1 MEESKR
7 NLISA
12 LDMYGHSD
20 YYPFHMPGH
29 KRNPD
34 FMAMPPV
41 YRTDITEIDG
51 FDNLHHARGIL
62 LKAQERAARVR
73 GSRRAWFLVN
83 GSTCGILAAIFACT
97 RPGGKI
103 LVARNGH
110 KAVYNA
116 IELRELNPVYLYPKI
131 HEGCGIYKA
140 VDPDQVKALLEK
152 YPGIQAVVITSPTYE
167 GVMSDIGAIAQ
178 VVHDFHIPLIV
189 DSAHGAHFG
198 YEEHFL
204 PSPVSLGADVVV
216 ESLHKT
222 LPSMTQTALLH
233 QCSDRVSSRL
243 LEKYLAMFETS
254 SPSYVMM
261 AAMDQ
266 CMALVEERKDELFK
280 VFYQRLESFYQDCEN
295 LKQIRLMNGADLCTV
310 PGSSFDRSKL
320 VLWVRKAPGLGPWL
334 YDRLREDFHL
344 QFEMASADY
353 ALAMT
358 SICDTAQGFDRL
370 KAALKALDQELDQA
384 GFSAPAVKVRDGK
397 TDGRER
403 ADVPSTGSRP
413 PLMVRESFVGPET
426 PVISSA
432 AAALCP
438 AAPRLL
444 KDAVGYLSGAYLY
457 IYPPGIPLLVPGE
470 QITQDILA
478 LICRYEQA
486 GLTVLGLEEDTGE
499 EPAILCLETAAQKQ
513 RQISERRGQTMGKL
527 FCVMGKSASGK
538 DSLFKRLAGDKELG
552 LKTVVPYTTRPVRQG
567 ETDGVEYH
575 FTNEEGF
582 LALKN
587 AGKIIEDRAYHT
599 VHGLWRYFTADDGQI
614 DLSQGNYIVIGT
626 LEAYRQMLDYFG
638 KSIMRPVYVEVEDGE
653 RLARALCRERS
664 QTEPKYAEM
673 CRRFLA
679 DQEDFSE
686 DKIRDCYIVKRYAN
700 IELEQCFREI
710 KNDILKEIE
719 KR

>member
-1 MEESKR
+1 MTVSMEESKR

-34 FMAMPPV
+34 FMAIPPV

-110 KAVYNA
+110 RAVYNA

-243 LEKYLAMFETS
+243 LEKYLAIFETS

-280 VFYQRLESFYQDCEN
+280 VFYQRLESFYQDCGN
-295 LKQIRLMNGADLCTV
+295 LKQIRLMDASDLCTV

-320 VLWVRKAPGLGPWL
+320 VFWVKRAPGMGPWL

-344 QFEMASADY
+344 QLEMASADY

-358 SICDTAQGFDRL
+358 SICDTDRGFDRL
-370 KAALKALDQELDQA
+370 KAALKALDQVLDQDGFLGA
-384 GFSAPAVKVRDGK
+384 G
-397 TDGRER
+397 TDAER
-403 ADVPSTGSRP
+403 TGSAHRDSAA
-413 PLMVRESFVGPET
+413 PLMTRECFLGPER
-426 PVISSA
+426 PVINSA
-432 AAALCP
+432 SAALCP
-438 AAPRLL
+438 VIPKLL
-444 KDAVGYLSGAYLY
+444 KEAKGHLSGAYLY

-470 QITQDILA
+470 QITEEILA
-478 LICRYEQA
+478 LIRRYEQA
-486 GLTVLGLEEDTGE
+486 GLTVLGLEEDKEDEPVIMCVEAAAPETQAVWAGAQTAGTG
-499 EPAILCLETAAQKQ
+499 
-513 RQISERRGQTMGKL
+513 
-527 FCVMGKSASGK
+527 
-538 DSLFKRLAGDKELG
+538 
-552 LKTVVPYTTRPVRQG
+552 
-567 ETDGVEYH
+567 
-575 FTNEEGF
+575 
-582 LALKN
+582 
-587 AGKIIEDRAYHT
+587 
-599 VHGLWRYFTADDGQI
+599 ADDYAKAEN
-614 DLSQGNYIVIGT
+614 DQGK
-626 LEAYRQMLDYFG
+626 ERADHG
-638 KSIMRPVYVEVEDGE
+638 KAVLRHG
-653 RLARALCRERS
+653 
-664 QTEPKYAEM
+664 
-673 CRRFLA
+673 
-679 DQEDFSE
+679 
-686 DKIRDCYIVKRYAN
+686 
-700 IELEQCFREI
+700 
-710 KNDILKEIE
+710 E
-719 KR
+719 KRIR